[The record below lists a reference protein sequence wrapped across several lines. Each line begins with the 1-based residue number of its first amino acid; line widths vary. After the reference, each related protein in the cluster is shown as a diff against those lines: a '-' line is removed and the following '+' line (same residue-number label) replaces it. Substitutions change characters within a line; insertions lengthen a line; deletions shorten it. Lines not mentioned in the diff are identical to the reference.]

1 MKNNQKMNDMNVNA
15 NTVKMNAYA
24 SSKLERAC
32 MALRAEKSRVNQN
45 AFSEAVSGLVKL
57 VANKYEKDYRD
68 SAVEKEDFISE
79 GMMAAFAAVDSF
91 DGRGTF
97 EGYAISRIRF
107 AILNCISDYNGL
119 VRLPEKQSLL
129 VSKIKKEIGKL
140 TKDLERTPTLDEVAD
155 SLKMDAEKIAH
166 LYGLSSPIIDIDAG
180 DDEKE
185 ECYARRLDTYGADD
199 SLREL
204 LFNQRDVLPYLDAL
218 SEKRRLIVCCYHGID
233 TEKLSFTAIGEM
245 LNISHEAT
253 RQQYNKAIE
262 QLRSAM
268 EADGWNMCA

>member
-1 MKNNQKMNDMNVNA
+1 MNVNA

-24 SSKLERAC
+24 SSKLERAYL
-32 MALRAEKSRVNQN
+32 ALRAEKSRANQN
-45 AFSEAVSGLVKL
+45 AFGEAVSGLVKL
-57 VANKYEKDYRD
+57 VANKYEKDIHDR
-68 SAVEKEDFISE
+68 AVEWNDLFNE
-79 GMMAAFAAVDSF
+79 GMEAAFAAVDSF

-107 AILNCISDYNGL
+107 AVLNCISDYSGL

-129 VSKIKKEIGKL
+129 VSKIKKEFGKL
-140 TKDLERTPTLDEVAD
+140 TQDLERTPTLDEVAG
-155 SLKMDAEKIAH
+155 SLKMDAEKIAR
-166 LYGLSSPIIDIDAG
+166 LYELSLPIIDINAD
-180 DDEKE
+180 DDEEE

-204 LFNQRDVLPYLDAL
+204 LFNRRDVLQYLDAL

-245 LNISHEAT
+245 LNISHEAV

-268 EADGWNMCA
+268 EADRWNMCA

>member
-1 MKNNQKMNDMNVNA
+1 MNDMNVNA

-32 MALRAEKSRVNQN
+32 LALRAEKSRVNQN

-199 SLREL
+199 SLRES
-204 LFNQRDVLPYLDAL
+204 LFNRRDVLPYLDAL
-218 SEKRRLIVCCYHGID
+218 SEERRLIVCCYLGID

-245 LNISHEAT
+245 LNVSHEAA
-253 RQQYNKAIE
+253 RQQYNKALK

-268 EADGWNMCA
+268 EAKGWNMCA